1 MSSLGKRVKRITQSF
16 QIKKTLFRGLLITL
30 PLGIIIWIIFG
41 ILNAFNTL
49 GNEILDPFLPHR
61 YLVWGMGLL
70 VVLIL
75 IIIIGRLEIFA
86 EGKQSNI
93 WLTFKKHTVGRIPLF
108 GTFFMRTDKNVMS
121 WDELIKMTPCKF
133 WLSATTSH
141 YGFIIREQKVKGAE
155 TEVDIYRPNVPTI
168 VPGDLFPM
176 KKRLVIKLGNPSGQ
190 ILEKLASGG
199 FVGAEEEIPIPWE
212 DETEEEFQERINLT
226 PLEIAVKRIKEDKIL
241 GLS

>member
-1 MSSLGKRVKRITQSF
+1 MSKLGKLIKKILHVF
-16 QIKKTLFRGLLITL
+16 QIRKTLLRGILITL
-30 PLGIIIWIIFG
+30 PLGIIIWIIYG

-49 GNEILDPFLPHR
+49 GDGILSPFLPQR

-70 VVLIL
+70 VVLFFIL
-75 IIIIGRLEIFA
+75 VIGRLEIYT
-86 EGKQSNI
+86 EGKKSNI

-108 GTFFMRTDKNVMS
+108 GTFFTGSDKNVIS
-121 WDELIKMTPCKF
+121 WDELTKMTPCKF

-141 YGFIIREQKVKGAE
+141 YGFIIREQKVRGAE
-155 TEVDIYRPNVPTI
+155 TEIDIYRPNVPTI

-199 FVGAEEEIPIPWE
+199 FIGAEDEIPLPWE

-226 PLEIAVKRIKEDKIL
+226 PLEIAVKRVMEDRLL